1 MIKSW
6 FEAIRALLQ
15 QLMEPQQLQPV
26 RIKVEE
32 QPQVRRQPIRR
43 RR

>member
-15 QLMEPQQLQPV
+15 QMMEPQPLQPV

-32 QPQVRRQPIRR
+32 HPQMRRQATRR